1 MSRKPGTGEQGHS
14 YRRYRGILLGGG
26 FGGLSKAISLLTVAI
41 SVPLTVRYLGGERYG
56 MWMTISS
63 FITMLSFAD
72 LGMGSGLVSA
82 LAAAEGK
89 GEAESSV
96 RLVSSAF
103 FFLAGLAVFLLISFG
118 ASYRLVQWAHVLKVR
133 TPLAIAEA
141 GPSILAFIGCF
152 AIGLPFSLVQR
163 VQAGLQETWRANI
176 WQSLASIAALV
187 GVLCAIAVRAG
198 VMWLVL
204 AMNGATVLVSI
215 INWTKEFYWRR
226 PSLRPRLQSFEG
238 TILRALLK
246 TSAAFVV
253 LQLSVMMGTASDSII
268 IARLYGATAVAPY
281 AVVYKLFQ
289 ASLVFSLFMY
299 PLWPALGEALAR
311 GDYQWAKSAL
321 ARAVKFS
328 AIGGAMLALVL
339 VTLGGTIIRLWVGGR
354 VVPSQSLIDAFAAWA
369 LLSAY
374 GGAITSLLNNPP
386 FLKWQTTVYG
396 VASVVALALKIPLA
410 ERFGPAGV
418 VWATVIAYAFVYCMP
433 AELTARRFFAKH
445 ARAQA
450 SP

>member
-1 MSRKPGTGEQGHS
+1 MSRKPLEGQQEQS
-14 YRRYRGILLGGG
+14 YRRYKGILLGGG

-63 FITMLSFAD
+63 FITMLAFAD

-82 LAAAEGK
+82 LAAAQGR
-89 GEAESSV
+89 GEAERSV

-103 FFLAGLAVFLLISFG
+103 FFLAGLAGFLLISFG
-118 ASYRLVQWAHVLKVR
+118 ASYPFVQWAHVLRVR
-133 TPLAIAEA
+133 TPLASAEA
-141 GPSILAFIGCF
+141 GPAILAFIACF
-152 AIGLPFSLVQR
+152 AAGLPFSLVQR
-163 VQAGLQETWRANI
+163 VQAGLQESWRANV
-176 WQSLASIAALV
+176 WQSLASLAALA
-187 GVLCAIAVRAG
+187 GVLAVIAIRAG

-204 AMNGATVLVSI
+204 AMNGATVIVSI
-215 INWTKEFYWRR
+215 INWMSEFYRRR
-226 PSLRPRLQSFEG
+226 PSLRPRLQSFDRV
-238 TILRALLK
+238 ILRGLLK

-268 IARLYGATAVAPY
+268 IARLFGAAAVGPY

-289 ASLVFSLFMY
+289 TSLVFSLFMY

-311 GDYQWAKSAL
+311 GDYRWAQSAL
-321 ARAVKFS
+321 TRAVTLS
-328 AIGGAMLALVL
+328 AIAGAVLALAL
-339 VTLGGTIIRLWVGGR
+339 VTLGGPIVRIWVGGR

-386 FLKWQTTVYG
+386 FLRWQTTMYG
-396 VASVVALALKIPLA
+396 IASVVALALKVPLA

-418 VWATVIAYAFVYCMP
+418 VWATVIAYAFVYCVP

-445 ARAQA
+445 ARVEA